1 MAIKDIL
8 VHVDTQPGSED
19 RIAFAASLAKK
30 HKAHLTGLHVKAE
43 VVIPVTENDVIV
55 PESLIE
61 DQERVIE
68 LQALAAKNQFDS
80 AVGANAIDSEWRIGR
95 GPAAAA
101 LRHHAHAAD
110 LIIVGQQHPDATDGQ
125 DVPEGVLQDTG
136 CPTLIMPYAGV
147 GPTFAE
153 NVMVAWDDSA
163 PAARAVHDS
172 LPLMAHAKR
181 VTIVAIRAKDDESA
195 GDPCAEICAH
205 LLRHGVMA
213 EGVILQKDG
222 AKISDMLLAHAAD
235 QGCDLLVMGSY
246 GHSRWREFIFGGVTE
261 DMLEKTTIP
270 IFTSH

>member
-30 HKAHLTGLHVKAE
+30 INAHLTGLHVKAD

-68 LQALAAKNQFDS
+68 LQAQAAKNHFDS
-80 AVGANAIDSEWRIGR
+80 ALSANEIKGEWRTAR
-95 GPAAAA
+95 GSAADV
-101 LRHHAHAAD
+101 LRHHSHATD
-110 LIIVGQQHPDATDGQ
+110 LVIVGQQRPDATDGQ
-125 DVPEGVLQDTG
+125 DLPEGVLQDTG
-136 CPTLIMPYAGV
+136 CPTLIVPYPGV
-147 GPTFAE
+147 GRAFGE
-153 NVMVAWDDSA
+153 NVLVAWDDSA
-163 PAARAVHDS
+163 PAARAVHDALALIGEAS
-172 LPLMAHAKR
+172 R
-181 VTIVAIRAKDDESA
+181 VEIVSIRAKDDEADS
-195 GDPCAEICAH
+195 DPCAEIRAH
-205 LLRHGVMA
+205 LQRHGVTA
-213 EGVILQKDG
+213 QATTLYKNGGKV
-222 AKISDMLLAHAAD
+222 SDMLLAHAAD
-235 QGCDLLVMGSY
+235 NGCDLLVMGSY

>member
-30 HKAHLTGLHVKAE
+30 NKAHLTGLHVKAE

-61 DQERVIE
+61 EQERIIE
-68 LQALAAKNQFDS
+68 LQAQAAKHQFDS
-80 AVGANAIDSEWRIGR
+80 AVCANEIESEWRTVR
-95 GPAAAA
+95 GAAADV
-101 LRHHAHAAD
+101 LRHHAHATD
-110 LIIVGQQHPDATDGQ
+110 LIIVGQQHPEATDTQ
-125 DVPEGVLQDTG
+125 DVPAGVLQDTG
-136 CPTLIMPYAGV
+136 CPTLIVPYVGV
-147 GPTFAE
+147 GRAFAS

-172 LPLMAHAKR
+172 LALIGQASR
-181 VTIVAIRAKDDESA
+181 VEIVAVRDKDDDA
-195 GDPCAEICAH
+195 NGDPCAEICAH
-205 LLRHGVMA
+205 LLRHGVKA
-213 EGVILQKDG
+213 EGVTLQKNG
-222 AKISDMLLAHAAD
+222 SKVADMLLAHAAD
-235 QGCDLLVMGSY
+235 NGCDLLVMGSY

>member
-30 HKAHLTGLHVKAE
+30 TKAHLTGLHVKAE

-68 LQALAAKNQFDS
+68 LQAQAAKTQFDS
-80 AVGANAIDSEWRIGR
+80 ALGANAIDGEWRVER
-95 GPAAAA
+95 GFAADV

-110 LIIVGQQHPDATDGQ
+110 LIIVGQQHPDSTESN

-136 CPTLIMPYAGV
+136 CPTLIVPYAGV
-147 GPTFAE
+147 GRAFAK

-172 LPLMAHAKR
+172 LALIAKAKR
-181 VTIVAIRAKDDESA
+181 VEIVAVRTKDSESDE
-195 GDPCAEICAH
+195 DPCAEICAH
-205 LLRHGVMA
+205 LLRHGVKA
-213 EGVILQKDG
+213 EGITLRKNGGNV
-222 AKISDMLLAHAAD
+222 SDMLLSHAAD
-235 QGCDLLVMGSY
+235 NNCDLLVMGSY